1 MARRYDDKS
10 GRHPEVLS
18 DLRTQLER
26 AAQEH
31 RPDREQILA
40 RVERGMSEQDLDG
53 RRGHRSRSGPAP
65 WARVVG
71 VTAGLVGAFGIG
83 GLAVGLTVNA
93 GDSQPQTVVTS
104 PGPAAPPDVPT
115 PTVSPTHRPVVPPSG
130 TSGGGSAPAT
140 GKASGGASSSASTA
154 PATSPDTKR
163 GNHPQD
169 GYLWSDGSI
178 DSGSNDFWAQS
189 DVTIKNAK
197 PLTALTVELRIV
209 KSDGV
214 ASTGS
219 WSTVSSDDYDVTVTE
234 EAGAVVYRWTLKSG
248 RTLPAGTQI
257 FAGQY
262 NHAQGGRDAG
272 GDLYAAQGDGSG
284 GAVEVRGDF
293 Y

>member
-1 MARRYDDKS
+1 MGGQNGID

-18 DLRTQLER
+18 GLRTQLR
-26 AAQEH
+26 QAGLAH
-31 RPDREQILA
+31 RPDRERMLA
-40 RVERGMSEQDLDG
+40 RVERGMALPEPG
-53 RRGHRSRSGPAP
+53 TRRGHRSPSGPAP

-71 VTAGLVGAFGIG
+71 VTAGLVSAFGIG

-93 GDSQPQTVVTS
+93 GDEPAVTPQTVVTS
-104 PGPAAPPDVPT
+104 PDVPT
-115 PTVSPTHRPVVPPSG
+115 PTVSQSAHPVTPPSG
-130 TSGGGSAPAT
+130 GSSHKPSAT
-140 GKASGGASSSASTA
+140 GEAPGHASSPTASASA
-154 PATSPDTKR
+154 SPGVNKR

-189 DVTIKNAK
+189 DVTVKNSE
-197 PLTALTVELRIV
+197 PLTSLTVELRIV
-209 KSDGV
+209 KTDGL
-214 ASTGS
+214 AGTGS
-219 WSTVSSDDYDVTVTE
+219 WSTVSTDDYDVTVTE
-234 EAGAVVYRWTLKSG
+234 DDGALVYRWTLKSG
-248 RTLPAGTQI
+248 KTLPTGTHV

-262 NHAQGGRDAG
+262 NHAKGGRNAG